1 MAVYEN
7 LPVFKASYD
16 LLLASFKLCS
26 NLPRDY
32 RYTLGERLKTE
43 LTDLMICIYRANG
56 SEEKRPYLTEARRAG
71 GGDQASFTV
80 AARYETD
87 FAQTIRLAV
96 CQHRIGVEAVD
107 CLAEKTRQWIE
118 TGIKTG

>member
-26 NLPRDY
+26 NLSRDY

-56 SEEKRPYLTEARRAG
+56 TEAKLPFLTEARERVVVIKLHVRLLHDMKQISLKQFAL
-71 GGDQASFTV
+71 QA
-80 AARYETD
+80 EN
-87 FAQTIRLAV
+87 
-96 CQHRIGVEAVD
+96 
-107 CLAEKTRQWIE
+107 IE
-118 TGIKTG
+118 SVSKQLTAWQKKYS

>member
-16 LLLASFKLCS
+16 LLLASLKLCR

-32 RYTLGERLKTE
+32 RYTFGERLKTE

-56 SEEKRPYLTEARRAG
+56 SEEKRPYLVEARERVVVIKINLSLLHDMKQISLKQYAL
-71 GGDQASFTV
+71 QSV
-80 AARYETD
+80 N
-87 FAQTIRLAV
+87 
-96 CQHRIGVEAVD
+96 
-107 CLAEKTRQWIE
+107 IE
-118 TGIKTG
+118 SVSKQLTAWQKKQDNG